1 MEVKGRSAL
10 AVRTYRR
17 RVFIVAFSI
26 RVVLRHHA
34 WNSQSQN
41 GAECEHHL
49 TSHGE
54 EGVSGRGELRPLYK
68 AEREVAN
75 DTRSL
80 QKVQLKCR
88 VLKRFS
94 KLRKVIFVFRN
105 LEKTNL

>member
-1 MEVKGRSAL
+1 M
-10 AVRTYRR
+10 
-17 RVFIVAFSI
+17 
-26 RVVLRHHA
+26 RHHA

-75 DTRSL
+75 DTFTAKGTA
-80 QKVQLKCR
+80 KV
-88 VLKRFS
+88 S
-94 KLRKVIFVFRN
+94 SAEAVF
-105 LEKTNL
+105 EVAKSGFCM